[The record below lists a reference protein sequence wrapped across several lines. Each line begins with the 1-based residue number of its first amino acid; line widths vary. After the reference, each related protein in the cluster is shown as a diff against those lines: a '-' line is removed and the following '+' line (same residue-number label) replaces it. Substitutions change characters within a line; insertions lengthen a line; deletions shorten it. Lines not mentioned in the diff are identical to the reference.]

1 MLPINVVPV
10 PRVAELPTFQK
21 TLQAT
26 PPLMTATV
34 EVAAV
39 IRVEPVLKI
48 HTLSG
53 APWASRRSVPVKKA
67 LLVKE

>member
-1 MLPINVVPV
+1 MDSRAKMLPINVVPV

-34 EVAAV
+34 EIAAV
-39 IRVEPVLKI
+39 IRVETV
-48 HTLSG
+48 
-53 APWASRRSVPVKKA
+53 
-67 LLVKE
+67 

>member
-1 MLPINVVPV
+1 MLVAPVPTVMDARAKMLPINVVPV

-34 EVAAV
+34 EPTDV
-39 IRVEPVLKI
+39 IRVEPI
-48 HTLSG
+48 
-53 APWASRRSVPVKKA
+53 
-67 LLVKE
+67 

>member
-1 MLPINVVPV
+1 MDARAKMLPINVVPV

-34 EVAAV
+34 EPTDV
-39 IRVEPVLKI
+39 IRVEPI
-48 HTLSG
+48 
-53 APWASRRSVPVKKA
+53 
-67 LLVKE
+67 

>member
-26 PPLMTATV
+26 PPLMAATV
-34 EVAAV
+34 EPTDV
-39 IRVEPVLKI
+39 IRVEPI
-48 HTLSG
+48 
-53 APWASRRSVPVKKA
+53 
-67 LLVKE
+67 

>member
-21 TLQAT
+21 TLQGT

-34 EVAAV
+34 EVADA
-39 IRVEPVLKI
+39 IRVEPI
-48 HTLSG
+48 
-53 APWASRRSVPVKKA
+53 
-67 LLVKE
+67 